1 MKKPKY
7 SKQFLDELRKVPNV
21 LNACKIVGIARQTVY
36 RWCREDSAF
45 ELEMNNALQEG
56 IANMN
61 DMTESQLLRMAQ
73 EKNWPAVRFWLQ
85 HRHPSYKQHT
95 IYSGSEK
102 PPSDAVLD
110 KSELDT
116 MEKMLAKFIKPKK
129 ALASRKKQMKQ

>member
-36 RWCREDSAF
+36 RWCREDADF
-45 ELEMNNALQEG
+45 EQEMNKAMHEG

-73 EKNWPAVRFWLQ
+73 EKNWAAVRFWLQ
-85 HRHPSYKQHT
+85 HRHPSYKPQ
-95 IYSGSEK
+95 SDNVPVPK
-102 PPSDAVLD
+102 QPPPDMLD
-110 KSELDT
+110 EEELKT
-116 MEKMLAKFIKPKK
+116 MESMLAKFMKVKK
-129 ALASRKKQMKQ
+129 NSSRKKCASK

>member
-36 RWCREDSAF
+36 RWCREDHEF
-45 ELEMNNALQEG
+45 ELEMDKAMKEG

-85 HRHPSYKQHT
+85 HRHPSYKQQSDNVPT
-95 IYSGSEK
+95 AK
-102 PPSDAVLD
+102 LNPPD
-110 KSELDT
+110 KLNDEELKT
-116 MEKMLAKFIKPKK
+116 MEAMLAKFMKVKK
-129 ALASRKKQMKQ
+129 NSSGKKYTSTK